1 MKTATE
7 SKSASGVLSPSSPLR
22 QVWPEGLAPLRVYA
36 GRKVF
41 DMQKGRMIES
51 GTVYALDVASVHP
64 SIREQLALLM
74 ASRWGWDFRQA
85 LILLEADGELP
96 IDEAEHLA
104 GTIFKGNELQPET
117 RKG

>member
-1 MKTATE
+1 MSTATYV
-7 SKSASGVLSPSSPLR
+7 SAQGALLQTSPLR
-22 QVWPEGLAPLRVYA
+22 EVWPDGLVPLRVYR

-41 DMQKGRMIES
+41 DSKSGRIVEA
-51 GTVYALDVASVHP
+51 GTVYELDLAGVHP

-74 ASRWGWDFRQA
+74 SRCWGWDFRQA

>member
-1 MKTATE
+1 M
-7 SKSASGVLSPSSPLR
+7 SAAYLAAQGVLTPASPLR
-22 QVWPEGLAPLRVYA
+22 EVWPDGLVPLRVYR

-41 DMQKGRMIES
+41 DAKSGRIVES
-51 GTVYALDVASVHP
+51 GTVCELDLAGVHP

-74 ASRWGWDFRQA
+74 SRCWGWDFRQA

-104 GTIFKGNELQPET
+104 GTIFKGNELQPAN
-117 RKG
+117 KG